1 MDDMEFQG
9 VFESIWKFQGSR
21 AEFSLNQKKIVKF
34 PWFSVFGLGI
44 PGVKLR
50 FLQNFQWESDKP
62 KNYMDFF
69 RKKYVSTTELD
80 FFWNSTILKYKRV
93 GDESRW
99 DINLK

>member
-21 AEFSLNQKKIVKF
+21 AEFSLNQKKIVEF
-34 PWFSVFGLGI
+34 PWVLVFGLGI

-50 FLQNFQWESDKP
+50 FFQNFQWESDKP

-69 RKKYVSTTELD
+69 RKKYVSTTGLD
-80 FFWNSTILKYKRV
+80 FFLNSTILKYKWV

>member
-1 MDDMEFQG
+1 MTWNFK
-9 VFESIWKFQGSR
+9 VYSR
-21 AEFSLNQKKIVKF
+21 AYGNSRDQEQNFHLIKKNRGI
-34 PWFSVFGLGI
+34 SMGLGFWSWNSRGETSFS
-44 PGVKLR
+44 PEFPMGKC
-50 FLQNFQWESDKP
+50 DKP

-69 RKKYVSTTELD
+69 RKNYVSTTGLD

>member
-1 MDDMEFQG
+1 MEF
-9 VFESIWKFQGSR
+9 
-21 AEFSLNQKKIVKF
+21 
-34 PWFSVFGLGI
+34 PWVLIFGLGI

-50 FLQNFQWESDKP
+50 FLQSFQWESDKP

-80 FFWNSTILKYKRV
+80 FLWNSTILKYKRV

>member
-1 MDDMEFQG
+1 MTWNFR
-9 VFESIWKFQGSR
+9 VYSR
-21 AEFSLNQKKIVKF
+21 AYGNSRDQEQNFHLIKKIEEF
-34 PWFSVFGLGI
+34 PWVLVFGLGI

-69 RKKYVSTTELD
+69 RKKYVSTTGLD
-80 FFWNSTILKYKRV
+80 FFWNSTILKYERV